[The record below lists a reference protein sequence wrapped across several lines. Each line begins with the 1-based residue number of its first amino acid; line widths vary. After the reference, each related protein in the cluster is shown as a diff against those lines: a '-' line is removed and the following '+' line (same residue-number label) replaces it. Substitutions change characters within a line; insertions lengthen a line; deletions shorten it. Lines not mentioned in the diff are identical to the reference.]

1 MRDVINKGAVWR
13 VGNEESIKIWEH
25 KWLLELSNSYVVSPR
40 IDTEVSLVKDLF
52 IASRRVWDPG
62 LVQAFFALGG

>member
-1 MRDVINKGAVWR
+1 MVDGAF
-13 VGNEESIKIWEH
+13 KQLCCFP
-25 KWLLELSNSYVVSPR
+25 K

-62 LVQAFFALGG
+62 LVQWLFLPWEAELI